1 MRPTDRSIDRSPERE
16 ETFRF
21 TFLARARDRFPR
33 ATPRVFVHTPRSVRV
48 VASGTRHPDIEPPGR
63 RISVLIIP
71 TNKMRYYAH
80 FIQSREE
87 IIKKPSSEECSRKE
101 KPTNEVPYLLACSLV
116 SCPHASLKFI

>member
-1 MRPTDRSIDRSPERE
+1 MRPVDRSTPRARNVL
-16 ETFRF
+16 FYVC
-21 TFLARARDRFPR
+21 LARARDRFPR
-33 ATPRVFVHTPRSVRV
+33 ATPRVFVLHTPRSVRV

-87 IIKKPSSEECSRKE
+87 IIKKPSFERCEECSRKE
-101 KPTNEVPYLLACSLV
+101 KPRLL
-116 SCPHASLKFI
+116 IY

>member
-1 MRPTDRSIDRSPERE
+1 MRPTDRSINPLERD
-16 ETFRF
+16 TFRF
-21 TFLARARDRFPR
+21 TSLARARDRFPR

-101 KPTNEVPYLLACSLV
+101 KPRQNEVPYSACSLV